1 MSGAQAFRPE
11 TDDQLLEA
19 VRWLVS
25 EDAPAELVGRGTKR
39 RFGRPM
45 QTEHTLDL
53 SALAGIRLY
62 EPDELVLSAGPG
74 TPMADIEAALA
85 EARQMLAFEPPDLSA
100 LLAGGDPDAAGGQ
113 RRDSLG
119 GVIACNLAGPRRVTA
134 GAARDHVLGVEGVGG
149 HAMVF
154 KTGGRVVKNV
164 TGYDLSKLLTGSHG
178 TLAAMTH
185 LTVKV
190 LPAPETEATLV
201 LSDTDLADAGRL
213 LTTGMAEP
221 AAVSGAA
228 WLPGR
233 LAAGSFGDV
242 GAGVVLLRLEGFAAS
257 VADRQAALAGRLGA
271 GRLGAERS
279 LTVLDAEAPADRW
292 RGLRDALPLTVLNAD
307 APLWRI
313 SVPPSAG
320 AWILQALLRPET
332 DDIGLLDWGG
342 GLIWLAVDVAAP
354 EGDAGE
360 TRVRAALAAVG
371 GHATLVRAPDPIRAA
386 APVFQP
392 QPSALAAL
400 TARVKESFDPK
411 HLLNPG
417 RMYAGI

>member
-1 MSGAQAFRPE
+1 MTDAQAFRPE
-11 TDDQLLEA
+11 TEEQVLDA

-25 EDAPAELVGRGTKR
+25 AEAPAELVGRGSKR
-39 RFGRPM
+39 RLGRPM

-74 TPMADIEAALA
+74 TPMAEIETALA
-85 EARQMLAFEPPDLSA
+85 EAGQMLAFEPPDLSA
-100 LLAGGDPDAAGGQ
+100 LLGAPGANGTGGP

-119 GVIACNLAGPRRVTA
+119 GVVAGNLAGPRRVTA

-164 TGYDLSKLLTGSHG
+164 TGYDLSKLLTGSYG
-178 TLAAMTH
+178 TLAAMTY

-190 LPAPETEATLV
+190 LPAPEAQATLV
-201 LSDTDLADAGRL
+201 LSDVDLAGAGRL
-213 LTTGMAEP
+213 LTFAMAEP

-228 WLPGR
+228 WLPGQ
-233 LAAGSFGDV
+233 LAAGAFGDV

-257 VADRQAALAGRLGA
+257 VADRQATLVRQLATDRQV
-271 GRLGAERS
+271 
-279 LTVLDAEAPADRW
+279 TVLEADASADRW
-292 RGLRDALPLTVLNAD
+292 RDLRDGIPLTALNA
-307 APLWRI
+307 ATPLWRV

-320 AWILQALLRPET
+320 AWILRQLLRPDT
-332 DDIGLLDWGG
+332 GDVGMLDWGG
-342 GLIWLAVDVAAP
+342 GLIWLAPDPAVA

-360 TRVRAALAAVG
+360 TRVRAALTTVG
-371 GHATLVRAPDPIRAA
+371 GHATLIRAPDPIRAA
-386 APVFQP
+386 IPVFQP
-392 QPSALAAL
+392 QPTALAAL